1 MSFDIKSLVAA
12 RFGEN
17 YALHEKYLNSTL
29 VKVLRTIGFD
39 KCYARAEG
47 CYLYDAA
54 GNDYLDFLSGY
65 GVYGVGRNHP
75 AIKQAVHD
83 ALDLDLSNMVQMDCA
98 LLSGLLGEA
107 VAQIAND
114 PAAPS
119 PLGAREA
126 SFFGNSGTEVNE
138 AAIKFARAHTR
149 RDRVLSLNG
158 SYHGLSY
165 GSLSITQNNN
175 FQSGFGPLLP
185 GVGYVPLGDIAALE
199 TELAKGDV
207 AALIVE
213 PVQGKGVHFP
223 GAGGVDA
230 DYYQRAQ
237 ALCRKHGALFVCD
250 EVQCGLG
257 RTGKMFAFEH
267 WGLDPDIITMAKTL
281 SGGLVPVGAIT
292 TRRAIYQ
299 SVYSNMERCVVH
311 SSTFGRNNLAM
322 VCGLATLAV
331 LRDEKLVERSAERGE
346 QLMTALR
353 DLQKKHEMIKE
364 VRGKGCMIAIE
375 FQKPSS
381 LLLRTAWAMFDK
393 VNKGLFPE
401 TIVHFLM
408 KDHRVLTQVAG
419 HNMDVIKILPPYV
432 IGDREIERFI
442 NALDAVLTDCRSP
455 FGSVWSFAGNLVK
468 HALAV
473 KKG

>member
-17 YALHEKYLNSTL
+17 YALHEQYLNRTL

-47 CYLYDAA
+47 CYLYDKD

-65 GVYGVGRNHP
+65 GVYGIGRNHP
-75 AIKQAVHD
+75 VLKQAVKD
-83 ALDLDLSNMVQMDCA
+83 ALDLDLSSMVQMDCA

-107 VAQIAND
+107 VAKIAGGD
-114 PAAPS
+114 
-119 PLGAREA
+119 RDA

-138 AAIKFARAHTR
+138 AAIKFARAHTK
-149 RDRVLSLNG
+149 RDRILSLNG

-165 GSLSITQNNN
+165 GSLSITQNTN

-185 GVGYVPLGDIAALE
+185 GVGYVALGDLDTLE
-199 TELAKGDV
+199 AELRKGDV
-207 AALIVE
+207 AGFIVE

-223 GAGGVDA
+223 GVGGVA
-230 DYYQRAQ
+230 EDYYTRAQ
-237 ALCRKHGALFVCD
+237 ALCRRHGTLFICD

-292 TRRAIYQ
+292 ARRAIYQ

-331 LRDEKLVERSAERGE
+331 LRDEQLVERSHERGA
-346 QLMTALR
+346 QLTAAL
-353 DLQKKHEMIKE
+353 LELAKKHEMIKE

-375 FQKPSS
+375 FQKPSG
-381 LLLRTAWAMFDK
+381 LLLKAAWSIFDK

-408 KDHRVLTQVAG
+408 KEHRVLTQVAG
-419 HNMDVIKILPPYV
+419 HNMDVIKILPPYT
-432 IGDREIERFI
+432 IGDREIERFV
-442 NALDAVLTDCRSP
+442 NALDKVLESWRSP
-455 FGSVWSFAGNLVK
+455 FGSVWSFGANLAK
-468 HALAV
+468 HALAL
-473 KKG
+473 KK